1 MRNELKIGWMLLI
14 AVLLVLGFLSWLKR
28 SIFTQQYIPVEIHFQ
43 DVSGLKKG
51 DPVTI
56 MGREV
61 GYVHDFRTPNLD
73 SIGWI
78 VITQIEPEILIYT
91 DANAVLRLREITGGR
106 IIDINRGSQVH
117 NKLNG
122 VIPGF
127 SAWDAGM
134 ALQEIQKI
142 VQLTRDS
149 VFTNFF
155 LNATGVLQKINN
167 TDIDRG
173 LKDVASVMQNTQTTL
188 QLLQPILRQLQA
200 DTGLHT
206 VLLKVMTTMHALESL
221 ADSLQPNLTSQLIQ
235 TAANTLH
242 QTDSLMQATQKFL
255 NVATPVLSSL
265 TPQQNSSAHLLLQDA
280 EFTRQMQQIAVRL
293 DSVLLMIQEGKI
305 KARVRF

>member
-1 MRNELKIGWMLLI
+1 MRNELKIGWMLLV
-14 AVLLVLGFLSWLKR
+14 AVLLILGFLSWLKR
-28 SIFTQQYIPVEIHFQ
+28 SIFTQQYVPVEIHFQ
-43 DVSGLKKG
+43 DISGLKKG
-51 DPVTI
+51 DPVAI
-56 MGREV
+56 MGREI
-61 GYVHDFRTPNLD
+61 GYVQDFRAPEHD
-73 SIGWI
+73 SMGWI
-78 VITQIEPEILIYT
+78 VISQIEPDIQIYR

-106 IIDINRGSQVH
+106 IIDINRGVDH

-149 VFTNFF
+149 VFSNFF
-155 LNATGVLQKINN
+155 FNAAGVLQKMNN

-188 QLLQPILRQLQA
+188 LLLQPVLRQLQA
-200 DTGLHT
+200 DTGLHM

-221 ADSLQPNLTSQLIQ
+221 ADSLQPNLNSQLIQ

-242 QTDSLMQATQKFL
+242 QTDSLMQATHKFL
-255 NVATPVLSSL
+255 NTATPILNAL
-265 TPQQNSSAHLLLQDA
+265 TPKQNSAAHLLLHDA
-280 EFTRQMQQIAVRL
+280 EFTNRMQQIAVRL
-293 DSVLLMIQEGKI
+293 DSVLLLIQEGKV